1 LKNAAERVI
10 IKALN
15 LGRKVGEKMPRTS
28 RQNLNSYYKHVMVQG
43 IEKQFIFGE
52 EKYIKKYKEIIKE
65 KLKESPV
72 TILAY
77 CIMHNHSHLLI
88 YGENPKEISKF
99 MQKVNT
105 TYSMY
110 YNKTNNRVGYVFRNR
125 FKSQEIF
132 DQGQLYTCLKY
143 IHNNPVKANI
153 TNTMQEYEHSSY
165 NEFLSGKHQII
176 NDRSVELLFG
186 NECEKEIDFIP
197 MFELVHKKAVIIPN
211 ENFLDTKSFV
221 KQFEKK
227 HKIKREQLKN
237 NRGLLMIAIKEMKEK
252 TDAKVVEIAQSLGVA
267 KSTVSKYLRS

>member
-1 LKNAAERVI
+1 
-10 IKALN
+10 
-15 LGRKVGEKMPRTS
+15 MPRNS
-28 RQNLNSYYKHVMVQG
+28 RKNLKSFYKHVMVQG

-52 EKYIKKYKEIIKE
+52 EKYIKKYKEIVLD

-72 TILAY
+72 TILGY

-88 YGENPKEISKF
+88 HSETSEEISKF

-110 YNKTNNRVGYVFRNR
+110 FNKTNNRVGYVFRNR

-153 TNTMQEYEHSSY
+153 TKNMQEYEHSSY
-165 NEFLSGKHQII
+165 NEFLRCKHQII
-176 NDRSVELLFG
+176 NDRSVEILFG
-186 NECEKEIDFIP
+186 KENDFMSI
-197 MFELVHKKAVIIPN
+197 FDLVHKKTDVIPN
-211 ENFLDTKSFV
+211 ENFLDAKSFV

-227 HKIKREQLKN
+227 YKIKIDELKN
-237 NRGLLMIAIKEMKEK
+237 NRGLLKIAIKEMKEK
-252 TDAKVVEIAQSLGVA
+252 TNAKVVEIARNLGTSI
-267 KSTVSKYLRS
+267 STVYRCLKD